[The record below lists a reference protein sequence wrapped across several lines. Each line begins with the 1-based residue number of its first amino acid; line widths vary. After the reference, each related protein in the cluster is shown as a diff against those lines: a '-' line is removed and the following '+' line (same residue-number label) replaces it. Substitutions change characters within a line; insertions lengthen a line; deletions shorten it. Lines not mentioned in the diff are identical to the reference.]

1 MRRTAALPAFALALA
16 GCAALPPA
24 PAPGLPGP
32 GVDGVEARHL
42 DPAFWAARVTA
53 ADRVYLDADA
63 VAAQNARLERVDP
76 TLHDLER
83 LPAGI
88 PRATVR
94 DWIEGMSRRPDDPMY
109 DERGREY
116 GAADLD
122 ALVDGTALDA
132 IPELQPRRYGLVV
145 RRANLRRFPSPA
157 RAFEE
162 QGDIDIDRFQESAAF
177 PGTPVAIV
185 HESRDRGWWFV
196 VTPNYTAWIEK
207 AAVAEGPAD
216 AVFGYVRRNPC
227 LVVTGAR
234 AFTVHTEDR
243 PEVSELQLDMG
254 VRLPLVADWP
264 VEKPVNG
271 QMAHAGWVVELPVRG
286 TDGALAFAPA
296 LLPRTAD
303 VSEGYLPLTRAALL
317 GQAFKFL
324 GERYGWGHANNARDC
339 SGFVGEVYRSFGVL
353 LPRNSRDQGESPG
366 LDRIAFTD
374 ADPHASRVPALR
386 GLEVGDLV
394 YIPGHVMMVI
404 GRDRGRLFV
413 IHDTAGV
420 TWRNAEGALRRA
432 PLNGVSVTPLEPL
445 LLGDGRPYV
454 DGMYSIQR
462 IRPQES
468 K

>member
-1 MRRTAALPAFALALA
+1 MRAHGMLPAFALALA
-16 GCAALPPA
+16 GCAATPPA
-24 PAPGLPGP
+24 TPPGLPGP

-42 DPAFWAARVTA
+42 DPAFWLARAPA
-53 ADRVYLDADA
+53 ADRVTLDADA

-83 LPAGI
+83 LPAQI
-88 PRATVR
+88 PRETVR
-94 DWIEGMSRRPDDPMY
+94 GWVAGMSRRPEEPMY

-116 GAADLD
+116 TVADLD
-122 ALVDGTALDA
+122 ALAAATALDA
-132 IPELQPRRYGLVV
+132 IPDRQSARYGLVV

-157 RAFEE
+157 RAFED

-185 HESRDRGWWFV
+185 HESRDGGWWFV

-207 AAVAEGPAD
+207 SAVAEGGREG
-216 AVFGYVRRNPC
+216 VFGYVRRAPY

-254 VRLPLVADWP
+254 VRLPLAADWP
-264 VEKPVNG
+264 AGKPVNG
-271 QMAHAGWVVELPVRG
+271 QLAHAGWVVELPVRG
-286 TDGALAFAPA
+286 PDGALGFVPA
-296 LLPRTAD
+296 LVPRTAD
-303 VSEGYLPLTRAALL
+303 VHAGYLTLTRAALI

-339 SGFVGEVYRSFGVL
+339 SGFVGEVYRSFGVE

-366 LDRIAFTD
+366 FDRIAFTD
-374 ADPHASRVPALR
+374 ADPHAARVPALR
-386 GLEVGDLV
+386 ALEVGDLV

-404 GRDRGRLFV
+404 GRDRGRLYV

-420 TWRNAEGALRRA
+420 TWRDAAGMLRRA

-462 IRPQES
+462 IRPREA